1 MKEFFRFPAHF
12 LQKFFQKQRRQGAK
26 PPKRNRRVHPKV
38 PKGPQQGAA
47 QAKIQRRPQK
57 RAQQQVQPQLP
68 LHRPQGVADQPH
80 PHAQAKQQIAQ
91 HQQPFAAPPHGP
103 QQVVSQSQNG
113 AQQRRPAEQQQL
125 LRNIVFHGPYPNS
138 RARKPPPS
146 RRFSSYC
153 SPSICP
159 STWSSPPSRFSWPIC
174 K

>member
-12 LQKFFQKQRRQGAK
+12 LQKIFQKQRRQGAK

-68 LHRPQGVADQPH
+68 LHRLQGVADQPR

-91 HQQPFAAPPHGP
+91 HQQPLAAPPHGP
-103 QQVVSQSQNG
+103 QQVIGQSQNG
-113 AQQRRPAEQQQL
+113 AQQRRPAKQQQL
-125 LRNIVFHGPYPNS
+125 LGNIVFHGRYPNS

-146 RRFSSYC
+146 RRSSSYC

-159 STWSSPPSRFSWPIC
+159 STCSSPPSRFNWPIC